1 MDKFVIDGG
10 RNLRGSVE
18 IGGAKNAVL
27 PIMAAT
33 IIASGKYKILNVPR
47 LKDTLTMKKLL
58 EIVGAKIHYSD
69 NTMEIDSTNCN
80 TPVAPYDLVKTM
92 RASFYVLGPFLSR
105 FGEAHV
111 SLPGGCAWGP
121 RPVNYHLQAIEAM
134 GGEIDLSDGMIVAK
148 GRMKGASITFE
159 NSSVGAT
166 GNTLMAAVLAE
177 GKTIINNAAKEPEI
191 VSLCHFLEK
200 MGAEIKG
207 VGTSE
212 LIISG
217 KKDLNAD
224 IEYTIIPDR
233 VEAGTF
239 LLAAASTYGDVTLTN
254 VDPSHLKILLSML
267 NEAGFN
273 LEISPN
279 TIRIQSV
286 QDFIKPINMETQIYP
301 GFPTDLQAQ
310 WMALMTIADGKSI
323 IIENVYKDRFTHIAE
338 LNRFGAKID
347 LNQNYAYIEGVSQ
360 LRGAPVMSTD
370 IRASASL
377 IIGALSAEGNSEI
390 SRIYHIDRGYE
401 KIELKLKKIGANI
414 KRINSNL

>member
-10 RNLRGSVE
+10 TKLRGSVD
-18 IGGAKNAVL
+18 ISGAKNAVL

-191 VSLCHFLEK
+191 VSLCNFLEK
-200 MGAEIKG
+200 MGSEIKG

-217 KKDLNAD
+217 KKNLNAD
-224 IEYTIIPDR
+224 IEYTIISDR

-254 VDPSHLKILLSML
+254 VNPSHLKILLSML
-267 NEAGFN
+267 KEAGFN

-286 QDFIKPINMETQIYP
+286 QDSIKPINMETQIYP

-310 WMALMTIADGKSI
+310 WMALMSIADGKSI

>member
-10 RNLRGSVE
+10 RNLRGSVD

-121 RPVNYHLQAIEAM
+121 RPVNYHLQAIESM

-177 GKTIINNAAKEPEI
+177 GITIINNAAKEPEI

-217 KKDLNAD
+217 KKKLNAD

-233 VEAGTF
+233 IEAGTF
-239 LLAAASTYGDVTLTN
+239 LLAAASTFGDVTLTN
-254 VDPSHLKILLSML
+254 VNPSHLKILLSML
-267 NEAGFN
+267 KEAGFN

-279 TIRIQSV
+279 TIRIKSV
-286 QDFIKPINMETQIYP
+286 QDSIKAINMKTEIYP

-310 WMALMTIADGKSI
+310 WMALMSIADGKSI

-401 KIELKLKKIGANI
+401 NIELKLKKIGANI